1 MKPPHHCDTK
11 AYTDY
16 YVQQAGRGY
25 PVYAGSRFQRGH
37 GLGSVFGG
45 LFKAAAPLL
54 KKRAKALGREALKTG
69 LNIAGDVVQGKKLKQ
84 AAQSR
89 VKAAGKNMFNQA
101 IRYASPPGERAIK
114 RLAPKKRVRRR
125 QTRQRNTSEDIF
137 G

>member
-1 MKPPHHCDTK
+1 MKPPHQCDTK

-54 KKRAKALGREALKTG
+54 KKVAKAFGREALKTG

-89 VKAAGKNMFNQA
+89 VKAAGKNMFDQA
-101 IRYASPPGERAIK
+101 IRYAGPPGERAIK
-114 RLAPKKRVRRR
+114 
-125 QTRQRNTSEDIF
+125 TCT
-137 G
+137 